1 MKYLVTGA
9 AGFVGSKLSET
20 LCNQGHEVVATDN
33 LSGYYSKDLKEK
45 RLQHF
50 IVKNGI
56 KFELGDLA
64 DLEFVSKVVRSHKP
78 DFVIHLAAQ
87 PGIRLS
93 INESSRYRDDNL
105 VAFMNICE
113 ATRLSEIPNFLYASS
128 SSVYGNLECE
138 IYSESESRIQPIS
151 IYGATKLA
159 NEIIANAF
167 VRNSS
172 TKALGMR
179 FFTVYGPWG
188 RPDMAYFRLIASA
201 LNGDPFKLLG
211 DGTVRR
217 DFTFID
223 DIVEMI
229 CKLAD
234 HLTTKSK
241 GFSDVVNIGGG
252 SPRSMTELISEIEKQ
267 TTQPINMTLGDANS
281 GDTRFTCA
289 DVTKLRS
296 MTNSAP
302 SIGLDL
308 GIEKC
313 LSWAMQEGIKE
324 NLRNWTNSVN

>member
-33 LSGYYSKDLKEK
+33 LNSYYSRDLKEK
-45 RLQHF
+45 RLQYF
-50 IVKNGI
+50 IARNGI
-56 KFELGDLA
+56 KFELGDLT
-64 DLEFVSKVVRSHKP
+64 DLEFVSKVVHSHKP

-93 INESSRYRDDNL
+93 IKESSRYRDDNL
-105 VAFMNICE
+105 VAFMNVCE
-113 ATRLSEIPNFLYASS
+113 ATRIGEIPNFLYASS
-128 SSVYGNLECE
+128 SSVYGNLEME
-138 IYSESESRIQPIS
+138 IYSESESRIHPIS

-167 VRNSS
+167 IGNSS
-172 TKALGMR
+172 SKALGMR

-201 LNGDPFKLLG
+201 LSGDPFKLLG

-223 DIVEMI
+223 DIVDMI
-229 CKLAD
+229 CKLAEY
-234 HLTTKSK
+234 LTIQPA

-252 SPRSMTELISEIEKQ
+252 SPRSMNDLISEIEKQ
-267 TTQPINMTLGDANS
+267 TSQTISLTLGDANS

-302 SIGLDL
+302 SIGLDI

-313 LSWAMQEGIKE
+313 LSWAMQEEIRE
-324 NLRNWTNSVN
+324 NLKNWTNSVN